1 MSFPAPVL
9 IALRELSSLPYEN
22 LSKIVAF
29 AEESSGGLRTGS
41 KGRSSRER
49 SMVLSANWLE
59 KTRATGVG
67 GTCFSLTWWLAARL
81 KSQGIDCFFLMGDKG
96 QAKNIHCALRWDWQG
111 RAYLLDPGYMIFDP
125 LVLPEAGLTT
135 TSWVPPNEIRIE
147 DLPTFSVWRLWTG
160 PRLALKQRFDFRRTA
175 VSEEEFLS
183 HWEASFDLPMMGY
196 PILNRVQAGTQ
207 YYLQKR
213 SLLIRTPDGEAM
225 GAGMRKL
232 ARSEMLAVLGTTF
245 GIPEGLAQEA
255 LRIVTKRTPDFF
267 ER

>member
-1 MSFPAPVL
+1 MPFPTPVL
-9 IALRELSSLPYEN
+9 SALRELSSLPYEN

-29 AEESSGGLRTGS
+29 AEEGAGRSRVGS
-41 KGRSSRER
+41 ENRSSRER
-49 SMVLSANWLE
+49 SMVLAADWLE

-67 GTCFSLTWWLAARL
+67 GTCFSLTWWLAVHL
-81 KSQGIDCFFLMGDKG
+81 KSQGIDCVFLMGDKG
-96 QAKNIHCALRWDWQG
+96 QAKNIHCALRCDWQG

-147 DLPTFSVWRLWTG
+147 DLTTLAVWRLWTG
-160 PRLALKQRFDFRRTA
+160 PRRALKQRFDFRRAA

-183 HWEASFDLPMMGY
+183 HWEASFDFPMMGY

-213 SLLIRTPDGEAM
+213 SLLIRTPDGEAT
-225 GAGMRKL
+225 GGGMRKL
-232 ARSEMLAVLGTTF
+232 ARAELMTVLGTTF
-245 GIPEGLAQEA
+245 GIPEALVREA
-255 LRIVTKRTPDFF
+255 LRIVTNRTPDFF
-267 ER
+267 VR